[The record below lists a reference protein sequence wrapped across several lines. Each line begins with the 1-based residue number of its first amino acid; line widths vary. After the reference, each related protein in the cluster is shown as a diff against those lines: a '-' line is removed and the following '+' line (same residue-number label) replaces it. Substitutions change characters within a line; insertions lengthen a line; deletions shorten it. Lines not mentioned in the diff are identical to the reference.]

1 MSVDQGNAG
10 EGWAGRPR
18 PSHIL
23 AETDRRR
30 RDEEARLTPGERMQ
44 RAFALSCDLRRMFWA
59 GQRAQG
65 RSDAEIA
72 AAYRIDRR

>member
-1 MSVDQGNAG
+1 
-10 EGWAGRPR
+10 
-18 PSHIL
+18 
-23 AETDRRR
+23 
-30 RDEEARLTPGERMQ
+30 MQ